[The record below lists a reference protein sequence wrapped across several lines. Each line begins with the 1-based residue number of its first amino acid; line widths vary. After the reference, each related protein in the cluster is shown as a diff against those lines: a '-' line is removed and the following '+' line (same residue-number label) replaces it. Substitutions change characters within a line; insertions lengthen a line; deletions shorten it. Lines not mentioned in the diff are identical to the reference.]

1 MVKIRHFVVDVD
13 EFLVLGNDSVLGE
26 GIVINSSV
34 CSHFSEK
41 NIYHEI
47 ASSNI
52 YRLEALAGFFRF
64 LVKGIFL
71 SLSMYCDLLTKS

>member
-13 EFLVLGNDSVLGE
+13 KFLVLGNDSVLGE

-41 NIYHEI
+41 KKIMLFI
-47 ASSNI
+47 AQKINKD
-52 YRLEALAGFFRF
+52 RLDFPL
-64 LVKGIFL
+64 K
-71 SLSMYCDLLTKS
+71 